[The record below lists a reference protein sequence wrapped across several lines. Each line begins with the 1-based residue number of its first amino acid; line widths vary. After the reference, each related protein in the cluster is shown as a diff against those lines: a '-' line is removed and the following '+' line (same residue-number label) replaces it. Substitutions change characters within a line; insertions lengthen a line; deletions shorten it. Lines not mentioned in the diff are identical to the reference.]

1 MKLFVKKIFFTLF
14 LALIAFAAN
23 AKSDTTIVSLDT
35 YNRLTGEFKN
45 CTAFSVDF
53 DLNNMSYGSLTFN
66 DFLIFCKG
74 SYNYEPEFINILFKK
89 WEETFYSQPQ
99 FVRPNEATTPF
110 RIHIKVTDINE
121 RAGMKATA
129 LVTYKDSINY
139 SLINLSVENG
149 RWNTFDKLLMEKAE
163 DQVKLLKKG
172 LKTTAPNLII
182 KDKDAKKAKTKKA
195 KVKRTKQEEIEL
207 MKERER
213 QKWADHMYYQDQY

>member
-14 LALIAFAAN
+14 LSLIVFTAN
-23 AKSDTTIVSLDT
+23 AKTDTTTVSLGT

-53 DLNNMSYGSLTFN
+53 DLSNMRYGSLTFN
-66 DFLIFCKG
+66 DFLVFCKG

-99 FVRPNEATTPF
+99 FVRPSEAATTF

-129 LVTYKDSINY
+129 MVTYKDSINY

-149 RWNTFDKLLMEKAE
+149 RWNSFDKLLMEKAE
-163 DQVKLLKKG
+163 DQVKILNKG
-172 LKTTAPNLII
+172 LKAKEPNLII